1 MSAIAQTRKG
11 GGLAAALAVGPACL
25 VIAVCLVLPLLT
37 LLRYSFNRFSP
48 RELMV
53 SAFTFE
59 NYVRF
64 FAEPFFQEVML
75 TTLGVALACTVSA
88 LILGFPVAYFMARTK
103 SRFKSIILIV
113 ILFPLLIGNVVRAA
127 GWMAF
132 LSRRGV
138 LNVVLMDLGIIDQ
151 PLEILYTPLAVY
163 LGLLG
168 VMLPF
173 MILTLQGVLE
183 GIDFTLVDAAHNLG
197 ARPVD
202 SFRHIVLPLSVAG
215 IAAGSVLV
223 FMLAMNAYATPFLLG
238 GSGFK
243 MMSPTLYRQIS
254 VASNWPF
261 GAALAFILI
270 TVTFIA
276 TTFSTYLLSRQR
288 WRAG

>member
-1 MSAIAQTRKG
+1 MSMSIKQKQAG
-11 GGLAAALAVGPACL
+11 GGYAAALAVGPACL
-25 VIAVCLVLPLLT
+25 VITVCLILPLFT

-48 RELMV
+48 SELMV
-53 SAFTFE
+53 SAFTFD
-59 NYVRF
+59 NYIRF
-64 FAEPFFQEVML
+64 FSEPYFQEVML
-75 TTLGVALACTVSA
+75 TTVGMALACTLSA

-132 LSRRGV
+132 LGRRGV
-138 LNVVLMDLGIIDQ
+138 LNVVLMHYGIIDQ

-202 SFRHIVLPLSVAG
+202 SFRYIVLPLSVAG

-223 FMLAMNAYATPFLLG
+223 FMVAMNAYATPFLLG

-243 MMSPTLYRQIS
+243 MMSPTLYHQIS

-270 TVTFIA
+270 TVTFVA

-288 WRAG
+288 WRA